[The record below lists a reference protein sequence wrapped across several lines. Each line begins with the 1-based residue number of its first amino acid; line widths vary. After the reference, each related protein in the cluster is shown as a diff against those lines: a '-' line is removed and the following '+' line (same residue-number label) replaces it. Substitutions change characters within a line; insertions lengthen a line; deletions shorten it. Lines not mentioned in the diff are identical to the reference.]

1 MDIHTRITAALH
13 IVIGV
18 LGAGTML
25 VFALGVN
32 WIGHFIAGSGG
43 GDAAVVN
50 FLFGFGSVLAGF
62 FALLLAAEAIAGI
75 ALLKG
80 SPTGRVFTIAFSVL
94 ELLNFPIGT
103 VIGVYSLW
111 ALLGTRPAQPSR
123 IEGRP

>member
-18 LGAGTML
+18 LGASMML
-25 VFALGVN
+25 IFALGAN
-32 WIGHFIAGSGG
+32 WLGRFINNSG
-43 GDAAVVN
+43 GDAAVTSFV
-50 FLFGFGSVLAGF
+50 FGFGTVIAVI
-62 FALLLAAEAIAGI
+62 FALLLATEAIAGI

-80 SPTGRVFTIAFSVL
+80 SQTGRVFVIAFGVL

-103 VIGVYSLW
+103 VIGVYTLW
-111 ALLGTRPAQPSR
+111 ALLGKRPVRPHQ

>member
-18 LGAGTML
+18 LGASTML
-25 VFALGVN
+25 IFALGAN
-32 WIGHFIAGSGG
+32 WLRSFIDSSGG
-43 GDAAVVN
+43 DVAVTN
-50 FLFGFGSVLAGF
+50 FVFGFGTALAVF
-62 FALLLAAEAIAGI
+62 FALLLATEVIAGI

-80 SPTGRVFTIAFSVL
+80 SQTGRVFVIAFGVL

-103 VIGVYSLW
+103 VIGIYTLW
-111 ALLGTRPAQPSR
+111 ALLGKRPAPGHQ